1 MRGDGIF
8 RRKDREGYF
17 LSWVD
22 AQGRRR
28 KRKARGKTLGEVR
41 AELEAEHVRVRKAI
55 ELGFTPPSKDT
66 FADLASR
73 YITHQTPRLSDKE
86 FERQSLIVENHLKPF
101 FAGRIRDIRRPDVQR
116 YMTERGAKV
125 KPASVRKEV
134 NVLKHMLGLAVEWE
148 LIPWSPAD
156 KVKLPKPPAGRVRYA
171 QPTELRALIEA
182 CPEWLRPVAALAVS
196 TGMRRSE
203 ILKLRWL
210 DVDLAHNRIL
220 LPQTK
225 NGEGRIVYLNR
236 GASATLRALPFGPE
250 TKATDKLFPD
260 LSPPQVSM
268 AFQRAC
274 RESGLLDFH
283 FHDLRHTAAS
293 WLRMQGAD
301 IHTVALLLGHKDLR
315 MAARYQHLSPA
326 FLSEAVGRL
335 DSVFGLESPL
345 RVPEKPALKE
355 ALALTA

>member
-8 RRKDREGYF
+8 RRKDCNGYW

-22 AQGRRR
+22 AQGERH
-28 KRKARGKTLGEVR
+28 KRKAKGQTLGEAR
-41 AELEAEHVRVRKAI
+41 SELEAERVRTRKAI
-55 ELGFTPPSKDT
+55 ELGFTPPGKDT
-66 FADLASR
+66 FAELAVR
-73 YITHQTPRLSDKE
+73 YLKHQTPRLTESE
-86 FERQSLIVENHLKPF
+86 YVRQEGIVEKLLKPF
-101 FAGRIRDIRRPDVQR
+101 FTGKVAAIRRPDVQR

-125 KPASVRKEV
+125 GPATVRKEM

-148 LIPWSPAD
+148 IIPWSPAI
-156 KVKLPKPPAGRVRYA
+156 KVKMPQAPAGRVRYA
-171 QPTELRALIEA
+171 QPTELRALMEVS
-182 CPEWLRPVAALAVS
+182 PEWLRPIIAVGVS

-210 DVDLAHNRIL
+210 DVDMGHNRIL

-225 NGEGRIVYLNR
+225 NGEGRIVYLNK
-236 GASATLRALPFGPE
+236 GAGAALRALPFGPE

-260 LSPPQVSM
+260 LKPAKVSM
-268 AFQRAC
+268 AFHRAC
-274 RESGLLDFH
+274 QDTGLLDFR
-283 FHDLRHTAAS
+283 FHDLRHSAAS

-326 FLSEAVGRL
+326 FLLEAVSRL
-335 DSVFGLESPL
+335 DSIFELESPVE
-345 RVPEKPALKE
+345 VPEKPALRE
-355 ALALTA
+355 QLALTA

>member
-8 RRKDREGYF
+8 RRNDCNGYW

-22 AQGRRR
+22 AQGERH
-28 KRKARGKTLGEVR
+28 KRKAKGQTLGEAR
-41 AELEAEHVRVRKAI
+41 AELEAERVRTRKAI
-55 ELGFTPPSKDT
+55 ELGFTPPGKDT
-66 FADLASR
+66 FAELAAR
-73 YITHQTPRLSDKE
+73 YIAHQTPRLTDKE

-101 FAGRIRDIRRPDVQR
+101 FSGRIRDIRRPDIQR
-116 YMTERGAKV
+116 YVTERSLKA
-125 KPASVRKEV
+125 KPATVRKEG
-134 NVLKHMLGLAVEWE
+134 NVLKHMLSLAVEWE

-171 QPTELRALIEA
+171 QPTELRALMEA
-182 CPEWLRPVAALAVS
+182 CPEWLRPVMVLAVT

-203 ILKLRWL
+203 ILGLRWL
-210 DVDLAHNRIL
+210 DVDIAHNRIM

-225 NGEGRIVYLNR
+225 NGEGRIVYLNH
-236 GASATLRALPFGPE
+236 GAVSTLRAFAFGPD
-250 TKATDKLFPD
+250 TKSTDKLFPD
-260 LSPPQVSM
+260 LSPPQVSV

-274 RESGLLDFH
+274 RQSGLLDFH

-326 FLSEAVGRL
+326 FLSEAVSRL
-335 DSVFGLESPL
+335 DSIFGLESPV
-345 RVPEKPALKE
+345 RVPQLPASPE
-355 ALALTA
+355 AMALSA

>member
-8 RRKDREGYF
+8 RRKDCAGYW

-22 AQGRRR
+22 AQGQRH
-28 KRKARGKTLGEVR
+28 KRKAKGQTLGEAR
-41 AELEAEHVRVRKAI
+41 AELEAERVRVRKAI
-55 ELGFTPPSKDT
+55 ELGFTPPSKDS
-66 FADLASR
+66 FADLAAR
-73 YITHQTPRLSDKE
+73 YLAHQKPRLTDNE
-86 FERQSLIVENHLKPF
+86 YERQSGIVVKLLKPF
-101 FAGRIRDIRRPDVQR
+101 FPVKIRDIRRGEIQR
-116 YMTERGAKV
+116 YITERSLKA
-125 KPASVRKEV
+125 KPATVRKEA
-134 NVLKHMLGLAVEWE
+134 NVLKHMLSLAVEWE
-148 LIPWSPAD
+148 LIPWSPAQSI
-156 KVKLPKPPAGRVRYA
+156 KLPKPPAGRVRYA
-171 QPTELRALIEA
+171 QPTELRALFDA
-182 CPEWLRPVAALAVS
+182 CPPWLRPVMALGVT

-210 DVDLAHNRIL
+210 DVDLAHNRIM

-236 GASATLRALPFGPE
+236 GAVSALRALPFGPE

-260 LSPPQVSM
+260 KSPEQVSM
-268 AFQRAC
+268 AFKRAC
-274 RESGLLDFH
+274 SDSGLLDFH

-335 DSVFGLESPL
+335 DSIFELGSPVEVPESPAM
-345 RVPEKPALKE
+345 PEP
-355 ALALTA
+355 LALTA

>member
-8 RRKDREGYF
+8 RRGDRDGYF

-22 AQGRRR
+22 AQGERH
-28 KRKARGKTLGEVR
+28 KRKAKGQTLGEAR
-41 AELEAEHVRVRKAI
+41 AELESERVRTRKAI
-55 ELGFTPPSKDT
+55 ELGFTPPSRDT
-66 FADLASR
+66 FAELAVR
-73 YITHQTPRLSDKE
+73 YIKHQAPRLTDKG
-86 FERQSLIVENHLKPF
+86 FERQSQIVENHLKPF
-101 FAGRIRDIRRPDVQR
+101 FTGKVRDIRRPDIQR
-116 YMTERGAKV
+116 YVTERSLKA
-125 KPASVRKEV
+125 KPATVRKEG

-148 LIPWSPAD
+148 IIPWSPAD

-171 QPTELRALIEA
+171 QPTELRALFEA
-182 CPEWLRPVAALAVS
+182 CPEWLRPVVALAVT

-203 ILKLRWL
+203 ILGLRWL
-210 DVDLAHNRIL
+210 DVDLEHNRIM

-236 GASATLRALPFGPE
+236 GAVRTLRALPFGPE
-250 TKATDKLFPD
+250 TKATDRLFPA
-260 LSPPQVSM
+260 LTPPQVSV

-274 RESGLLDFH
+274 RQCGLLDFH

-335 DSVFGLESPL
+335 DSIFWFESPL
-345 RVPEKPALKE
+345 EVPEKPALP
-355 ALALTA
+355 AAIGLSA